1 MTIEQKKQRLAKLLH
16 ENTQYFQEV
25 AESLGLSW
33 EKGGKHAFRKE
44 PAFSKKSIVYEITI
58 HEDLFG
64 HLVSASIDPTAM
76 DTTAI
81 KVNPPDKMTFY
92 QYVQKMF
99 EVFFYCFNQDK
110 LAPYFSNSLI
120 EKIYDSGNVRSAEGE
135 KIPIYP
141 WGIPAELGQ
150 QLHDFIL
157 ENGLEKS
164 LEIGLAYGLSALFIC
179 EAHRRRQKG
188 IHIAIDPAQTS
199 NFSQSALYQIK
210 QANLQPYFKHV
221 ESPDYH
227 ALPEL
232 HRGNQTFDFIFID
245 GLHLFDYVLLDF
257 FYADL
262 LLENKGYIAFDDS
275 TLPGV
280 TPVIDFVGTNR
291 NYKRID
297 VGLGRLTI
305 FKKESEDKRF
315 LGDPCEFSDF
325 FKAKPAPKKLPPS
338 KVRIHTELI
347 EQFVKAYSS
356 LVNTDRILVKVPW
369 DYQLNIEGI
378 KTTKWRISVSANG
391 VRYSRLDQLS
401 KGLHLSSNSEKK
413 GDSVDEPFDTFPIP
427 EYEHFEKA
435 PGLVKYEKIAI
446 VGLSARFPKS
456 STVNA
461 FWDNLVKL
469 KPLFSEVPK
478 DRWNWD
484 SRNGNPV
491 ANLKNNYVKW
501 GGFIED
507 VDSFDA
513 SFFNISP
520 SEATSMDP
528 HQRLLLEETYK
539 CMEDAGYFAEQ
550 LAGNRTGVFLAL
562 YNQSFQSLLAEKDD
576 LNFHAITGDISFTAN
591 RISYFFNFSGASET
605 IHTSCS
611 SSAVA
616 LHRAAKAL
624 QNKECD
630 VTLVA
635 AANIYFSP
643 APALGLSQMGLL
655 SKNNRCAP
663 FDKNAA
669 GLILGEGV
677 GVAML
682 KRLKDAERDNDHIY
696 GSLVGSATSHAGNL
710 SGSLMLPNSISQADL
725 IKQTLQRAGLDLS
738 DLTYIEGHGTGGVGD
753 EIELRA
759 LQGLW
764 HKNERSKNGLLV
776 GSVKSYLGLNEAV
789 GGVTQLIKIL
799 LMMKH
804 KKLIPTLNFTEL
816 PDSINPTSRS
826 LSILKEIKK
835 WDKTLDENGQVKP
848 RRAGMNTY
856 GLGGTA
862 AFLILEEYED
872 KSVGSETKSSNGPVL
887 IVLSAKTK
895 DRLRDM
901 VKNFK
906 AYITSP
912 HAPRPLPLHEVAYTL
927 QVGREAIKHRLAV
940 LVTSRQELINKLKIF
955 LSRSLAD
962 FQDNKILTGTIKKSG
977 SKNTTDSKQQK
988 HEAEREVQEALR
1000 EKNLKKLGL
1009 LWVQGHKVP
1018 WQKLYQGRAVKKTS
1032 LPPYPFRKT
1041 TYGLGPQ
1048 EVNSKQAER
1057 QQQQLHK
1064 DKDISKQIS
1073 TGDRVIQLIS
1083 KILGMKTT
1091 ELGLDLPLHQYGFD
1105 SILLMQ
1111 LFQQLQSQFDP
1122 SMDLVKLQE
1131 CRTVKDIIN
1140 SVSSRNVYNPN
1151 TSRQPQEISVPKAW
1165 PQFPELIHLNQSV
1178 AGRPVFWVHGGLG
1191 GVEAFRGPALRSQRP
1206 FYGLQ
1211 ARGWMT
1217 DRTPL
1222 HGIQALAAYF
1232 VNIIQFVQPQG
1243 PYDLGGYSLG
1253 GMVAYEVARQLQEL
1267 REKVNTVTMLDSF
1280 DSASIKTIML
1290 SQIGDRSQKSVI
1302 LTIANL
1308 ALQSITGTESGKIS
1322 PKLIHQNDVD
1332 VHRTDEEF
1340 LHQVVK
1346 LARVRGANKKETQLR
1361 TQIQQKIKI
1370 ENAYALDQFSVQP
1383 LLHPNEVICYY
1394 FRNKGGHFLGDLA
1407 PYFTLSSDA
1416 IPPDPKNYWQEW
1428 QHNFPRLHIIDVD
1441 ASNHMMLLSDPK
1453 VRETIL
1459 SFCEKLYSEKGMSPQ
1474 FLTAFK
1480 RKTRKIHG
1488 TIK

>member
-1 MTIEQKKQRLAKLLH
+1 MTIEEKKQHLAKLLH

-25 AESLGLSW
+25 AESLGLNR
-33 EKGGKHAFRKE
+33 EKGSKHAFPKE
-44 PAFSKKSIVYEITI
+44 PAFSKKSIVYEMTI
-58 HEDLFG
+58 HEDLFS
-64 HLVSASIDPTAM
+64 HLVRASIDPTAM
-76 DTTAI
+76 DTTTI
-81 KVNPPDKMTFY
+81 KVDPPDKMTFY

-99 EVFFYCFNQDK
+99 EVFFYCYNQDK

-120 EKIYDSGNVRSAEGE
+120 EKIYDSGNVHSAEGE

-157 ENGLEKS
+157 ENGLERS

-188 IHIAIDPAQTS
+188 FHIAIDPAQTS
-199 NFSQSALYQIK
+199 NFSQCALYQIK
-210 QANLQPYFKHV
+210 QANLESYFKHI
-221 ESPDYH
+221 ETPDYH

-262 LLENKGYIAFDDS
+262 LLENQGYIAFDDS
-275 TLPGV
+275 TIPGV
-280 TPVIDFVGTNR
+280 APVIDFVGTNR

-297 VGLGRLTI
+297 VDSGRLTI

-315 LGDPCEFSDF
+315 LGDPCEFTDF
-325 FKAKPAPKKLPPS
+325 FKAQPGPKKSPPS
-338 KVRIHTELI
+338 KARNHTELI
-347 EQFVKAYSS
+347 EQFVRTYSS
-356 LVNTDRILVKVPW
+356 LINTNRILIKVPW

-378 KTTKWRISVSANG
+378 KTTKWRFSVSANG
-391 VRYSRLDQLS
+391 VRYSRLDQQS
-401 KGLHLSSNSEKK
+401 KTHHLNSASPKK
-413 GDSVDEPFDTFPIP
+413 GDSVDEPFEKFPIP
-427 EYEHFEKA
+427 EYEDLEKA
-435 PGLVKYEKIAI
+435 PSLVNYEKIAI

-469 KPLFSEVPK
+469 EPLFSEVPE
-478 DRWNWD
+478 DRWNWA
-484 SRNGNPV
+484 SCNGNPV
-491 ANLKNNYVKW
+491 ANLNYSDVKW

-507 VDSFDA
+507 VNSFDA

-520 SEATSMDP
+520 SEAACMDP

-539 CMEDAGYFAEQ
+539 CMEDAGYCSEQ

-562 YNQSFQSLLAEKDD
+562 YNQSFQSRLAKKDD

-643 APALGLSQMGLL
+643 APALGLCQMGLL
-655 SKNNRCAP
+655 SKNNCCAP

-725 IKQTLQRAGLDLS
+725 ITQTLQRAGLDLS

-759 LQGLW
+759 LQYLW
-764 HKNERSKNGLLV
+764 QKNEHSKNGLLV

-789 GGVTQLIKIL
+789 GGLTQLIKIL

-816 PDSINPTSRS
+816 PDSINPASRS
-826 LSILKEIKK
+826 LSILKEVKE
-835 WDKTLDENGQVKP
+835 WEKTIDENGQLKP
-848 RRAGMNTY
+848 RRAGMNSY

-862 AFLILEEYED
+862 AFLILEEYENT
-872 KSVGSETKSSNGPVL
+872 SIGSESKTPNGPVL

-895 DRLRDM
+895 DRLREM

-906 AYITSP
+906 AYLISSL
-912 HAPRPLPLHEVAYTL
+912 APCPLPLHEVAYTL
-927 QVGREAIKHRLAV
+927 QVGREAMNQRLAV
-940 LVTSRQELINKLKIF
+940 LVASKEELIQKLEAFDSPSFENFHNSKIF
-955 LSRSLAD
+955 
-962 FQDNKILTGTIKKSG
+962 TGTMKESG
-977 SKNTTDSKQQK
+977 LKNTTESEQRKRL
-988 HEAEREVQEALR
+988 ERMVQNALR
-1000 EKNLKKLGL
+1000 EKNLEKLAS
-1009 LWVQGHKVP
+1009 LWVQGHKVS
-1018 WQKLYQGRAVKKTS
+1018 WKKLYEGRAVKKIS
-1032 LPPYPFRKT
+1032 LPSYPFQKT
-1041 TYGLGPQ
+1041 TYGFVPQ
-1048 EVNSKQAER
+1048 GMTSKQAGR
-1057 QQQQLHK
+1057 QQQELHQ
-1064 DKDISKQIS
+1064 DKGMSTQIS

-1083 KILGMKTT
+1083 KILGTKKT
-1091 ELGLDLPLHQYGFD
+1091 ELNLDLPLVQHGFD

-1111 LFQQLQSQFDP
+1111 LFQQLQSQLDP
-1122 SMDLVKLQE
+1122 AMDLIKLQE
-1131 CRTVKDIIN
+1131 CKTVQDVIN
-1140 SVSSRNVYNPN
+1140 SVSSNNGYDPN
-1151 TSRQPQEISVPKAW
+1151 ASRQPSEISAPKVW

-1191 GVEAFRGPALRSQRP
+1191 GVEAFRGPARRSQRP

-1217 DRTPL
+1217 DRSPL

-1267 REKVNTVTMLDSF
+1267 GQKVSTITMLDSF

-1290 SQIGDRSQKSVI
+1290 SQNGDRSQKSVI

-1308 ALQSITGTESGKIS
+1308 ALQSITGADSGEIS
-1322 PKLIHQNDVD
+1322 SKLIHQNDLD
-1332 VHRTDEEF
+1332 INGTDEEF
-1340 LHQVVK
+1340 LNQVVK
-1346 LARVRGANKKETQLR
+1346 LTKARGARKTVAQLR
-1361 TQIQQKIKI
+1361 TQIHQKIKI

-1383 LLHPNEVICYY
+1383 LLHPKEVTCYY
-1394 FRNKGGHFLGDLA
+1394 FRNKGGHFLGELT

-1416 IPPDPKNYWQEW
+1416 LPPDPKNYWQEW
-1428 QHNFPRLHIIDVD
+1428 QHNLPRLHIIDVD
-1441 ASNHMMLLSDPK
+1441 ASNHMMLLSEPK

-1480 RKTRKIHG
+1480 KKTRKIHG
-1488 TIK
+1488 SLE